1 MATLG
6 LEWILV
12 MLVPIAMVGY
22 LLFIWHV
29 INIRKFAPEA
39 EAYAKARKKNL
50 PLIRII
56 DTSDREELAVG
67 VKEKKGDISFDS
79 KRVEPYGIYL
89 DPRIL
94 DRAPETRTKDGVQI
108 FHYPTNLSVSIGSRN
123 ARGLLSIV
131 AYVRKEYPELD
142 FLDDSEI
149 IELVGTP
156 RNDLAD
162 DVQNYIDE
170 YEPTITSAN
179 PGTTKDMEPTELVEL
194 IEDIQDE
201 TNTLPLKS
209 GFFSYAEAFKLIP
222 TAMLPQ
228 DINQLIMWVYRK
240 ARKDIRWDAE
250 RLMMY
255 AMAVVMVLAGVGV
268 TIYILSIVRPG

>member
-1 MATLG
+1 MSTIG
-6 LEWILV
+6 LEW
-12 MLVPIAMVGY
+12 MLVILIPVAAIGY

-29 INIRKFAPEA
+29 LNIRKNAPEA
-39 EAYAKARKKNL
+39 EVYAKARKKNL
-50 PLIRII
+50 PIIRIT
-56 DTSDREELAVG
+56 DTSEREELAVG
-67 VKEKKGDISFDS
+67 VKERKGDISFDS

-94 DRAPETRTKDGVQI
+94 GIAPETRTKDGVQI
-108 FHYPTNLSVSIGSRN
+108 FHYSTNLSLPLGSKN
-123 ARGLLSIV
+123 ARGLLSIIR
-131 AYVRKEYPELD
+131 YVRDQYPELN
-142 FLDDSEI
+142 FLDDSEL
-149 IELVGTP
+149 IELIGTS
-156 RNDLAD
+156 RDDLYHDAK
-162 DVQNYIDE
+162 NYIDE
-170 YEPTITSAN
+170 YEPEILSKN
-179 PGTTKDMEPTELVEL
+179 PGDATDMKTEELVEL

-201 TNTLPLKS
+201 TNTLPVDT
-209 GFFSYAEAFKLIP
+209 GFYSYAEAFKKIP

-268 TIYILSIVRPG
+268 TIYILSIVG

>member
-1 MATLG
+1 M
-6 LEWILV
+6 EWILV
-12 MLVPIAMVGY
+12 VLIPVAAIGY
-22 LLFIWHV
+22 LLFIWYV
-29 INIRKFAPEA
+29 MDIRKNAPEA
-39 EAYAKARKKNL
+39 EAYAKARKKHL

-89 DPRIL
+89 DPRIIGN
-94 DRAPETRTKDGVQI
+94 APETRTKDGIQI
-108 FHYPTNLSVSIGSRN
+108 FHYSTNLSIPLGSKT
-123 ARGLLSIV
+123 ARGLLTV
-131 AYVRKEYPELD
+131 VKYVRKEYPELN

-156 RNDLAD
+156 RNDLAHD
-162 DVQNYIDE
+162 AQNYIDE
-170 YEPTITSAN
+170 YEPEVVSAN
-179 PGTTKDMEPTELVEL
+179 PGTARDMKTSELVEL
-194 IEDIQDE
+194 VEDIQEE
-201 TNTLPLKS
+201 TSILPVEK
-209 GFFSYAEAFKLIP
+209 GFFSYSEAFKKIP

-240 ARKDIRWDAE
+240 ARKDIKWDAE